1 MTTIETQE
9 IQNPQMHDQ
18 AGALAESA
26 RRHIAHE
33 RLARQVAASEAAAR
47 LVLDA
52 LARHRQAAGGDAPE
66 GEIHERNEHDAKNS
80 SGG

>member
-1 MTTIETQE
+1 MTTTKKENQE
-9 IQNPQMHDQ
+9 VRNQQNPQDP

-26 RRHIAHE
+26 RRHIAYE

-52 LARHRQAAGGDAPE
+52 LARKGKSAGKAVLEEETRD
-66 GEIHERNEHDAKNS
+66 RNDR
-80 SGG
+80 G